1 MERVN
6 MWGPILDQGSA
17 DEATVTD
24 SLEQS
29 LISLKVMRRLIIA
42 GFEHPGRDKDVGE
55 FWSLTHSHLSKFLS
69 FMHGPII
76 ISEPLRKLVGKH
88 LLQLTKLHVEMA
100 KAHPASFALLP
111 DSISLV
117 KSYWA
122 LVVSV
127 GEVYTKLGTDDESE
141 WRSVMERMGL
151 KALVLVRHC
160 ARMAFNPVRTFKYQT
175 PKDKEERMQA
185 VELVKSQLFTHD
197 FVFSAMELLVTQ
209 FFRLT
214 DSDFQEWEAEP
225 EEWERKE
232 DSATEAWEFSIRSC
246 SERLFLDLIIN
257 FKEFLIPRLL
267 SVFYSFAS
275 QYWHFI
281 KR

>member
-1 MERVN
+1 
-6 MWGPILDQGSA
+6 
-17 DEATVTD
+17 
-24 SLEQS
+24 
-29 LISLKVMRRLIIA
+29 
-42 GFEHPGRDKDVGE
+42 
-55 FWSLTHSHLSKFLS
+55 
-69 FMHGPII
+69 
-76 ISEPLRKLVGKH
+76 
-88 LLQLTKLHVEMA
+88 
-100 KAHPASFALLP
+100 
-111 DSISLV
+111 
-117 KSYWA
+117 
-122 LVVSV
+122 
-127 GEVYTKLGTDDESE
+127 
-141 WRSVMERMGL
+141 
-151 KALVLVRHC
+151 
-160 ARMAFNPVRTFKYQT
+160 
-175 PKDKEERMQA
+175 MQA